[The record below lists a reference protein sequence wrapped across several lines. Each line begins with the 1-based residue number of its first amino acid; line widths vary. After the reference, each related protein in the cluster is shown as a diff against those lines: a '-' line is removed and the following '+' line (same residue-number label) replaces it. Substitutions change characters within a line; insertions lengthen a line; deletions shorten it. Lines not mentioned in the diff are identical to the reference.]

1 MNFVLE
7 RETKPQ
13 VAILDR
19 PASGEEPARARVR
32 NGRSLKVVPQLDKY
46 PQLVSFGQT
55 ALGKAALLGAFAVGL
70 LANHE
75 NSWIEM
81 TVAMALMVCFPVR
94 RRLLA
99 SLVGLYWL
107 FFHSTWLN
115 WTFLR
120 ALAKTEGQ
128 KTDWTLTALVS
139 GILAVVFCGF
149 GVFFHYVR
157 RVRGRRVSLWTKR
170 PVWCLLTAYAAVLAT
185 AGLLP
190 LGGMMRL
197 SVWCVIAI
205 TAPYL
210 WYFSYALKD
219 ALAKTPD
226 GASLQFGTV
235 RPFWG
240 GTNVPYPKGAA
251 DLRRIEAQNSEDLSV
266 TQLKAIKLLIWA
278 FILRIPLLA
287 LQVFVYGKPA
297 RGLGSIGFAHWNAPN
312 LAVPELEAALQLVAL
327 PVHIAW
333 ESVIAHF
340 AEAMLEITVSGS
352 IIIACCRMAGFNA
365 LRNTYRPLESRT
377 VAEFWNRYYYYF
389 KELMV
394 DFFFFPV
401 FTRYFKKYRQCR
413 LFAATMAAA
422 TLGNMLFHF
431 FRDYRYVAQ
440 IGLWRALVGFQVY
453 AFYTTVLGLGIGIS
467 QLRGHGKERS
477 RAEAKWWRRA
487 LATACVLSFFC
498 LLEIFDL
505 EGRSIGLGQCLRF
518 FLHLFFIP
526 A

>member
-1 MNFVLE
+1 MNIVLE
-7 RETKPQ
+7 REPKTQ
-13 VAILDR
+13 AAGIDQT
-19 PASGEEPARARVR
+19 ASGGAPAGPRARI
-32 NGRSLKVVPQLDKY
+32 GRSIKIVPQLDKY
-46 PQLVSFGQT
+46 PKLVSFGQT
-55 ALGKAALLGAFAVGL
+55 AVGQAALLGAFAAGL
-70 LANHE
+70 VANHV
-75 NSWIEM
+75 SMWIEM
-81 TVAMALMVCFPVR
+81 TVAMALIVLFPAR
-94 RRLLA
+94 RRLLVSVA
-99 SLVGLYWL
+99 GMYWL

-120 ALAKTEGQ
+120 AMAKSEGQ
-128 KTDWTLTALVS
+128 KTDWTLTVLVF
-139 GILAVVFCGF
+139 GILAAVFCGF
-149 GVFFHYVR
+149 ALYFQYVR
-157 RVRGRRVSLWTKR
+157 RVRARRASVWMKR
-170 PVWCLLTAYAAVLAT
+170 PVWCLLAVYAAMLAT

-197 SVWCVIAI
+197 LVWGVIAVM
-205 TAPYL
+205 APYL

-226 GASLQFGTV
+226 GATLQFGTLQ
-235 RPFWG
+235 PFWG

-251 DLRRIEAQNSEDLSV
+251 DLRKIEVRNSEDLSV
-266 TQLKAIKLLIWA
+266 TRLKAIKLLIWA

-287 LQVFVYGKPA
+287 LQVFVYGKPPQ
-297 RGLGSIGFAHWNAPN
+297 GLGSIGLAHWGASN
-312 LAVPELEAALQLVAL
+312 LGVPELDAALQLAAL

-333 ESVIAHF
+333 ASLIAHF
-340 AEAMLEITVSGS
+340 AEAMLEITISGS

-389 KELMV
+389 KELLV

-401 FTRYFKKYRQCR
+401 FTRYFKKHRQFR

-440 IGLWRALVGFQVY
+440 MGLWRALVGFQVY
-453 AFYTTVLGLGIGIS
+453 AFYTTVLGLGIGMS
-467 QLRGHGKERS
+467 QWRGHGKERS

-498 LLEIFDL
+498 LLEVFDQ
-505 EGRSIGLGQCLRF
+505 EGRTHGLGQCFRF